1 VISSSLSARLWRRLG
16 RRGGSGKSAVDPDVA
31 DGDVADGDAGDGDRG
46 DGDPRNADPGDDESG
61 GDVGVGV
68 PIRMTSS
75 AS

>member
-31 DGDVADGDAGDGDRG
+31 DGDVADGDRG